1 MSTGLKLCIMEVNKF
16 PSADKMWSFGDPREE
31 RVSQP
36 PAAGRVLE
44 TDLIKFPAW
53 GRSLLCGQF
62 ISSPAILKD

>member
-16 PSADKMWSFGDPREE
+16 PSAAKMWSFGGPREE

-44 TDLIKFPAW
+44 TDQVPCLGQKPAVW
-53 GRSLLCGQF
+53 PVYLLSCN
-62 ISSPAILKD
+62 P